1 MKYLLFQDPDKD
13 YGAEFDVTKVGA
25 RKRGFG
31 AYSAKDAKLLQKLH
45 GDLIGEIPVEEYE
58 RLKKKLGQPQVSS
71 RLLGTVVQDPSKAPN
86 AVYAEAEV
94 SETPSKSAKDLVSV
108 GKAKV
113 EDPLK
118 GKK

>member
-31 AYSAKDAKLLQKLH
+31 AYDAKDARLLKKLH
-45 GDLIGEIPVEEYE
+45 GDLVGEISLDEYE
-58 RLKKKLGQPQVSS
+58 RLKKKLGLSPVSS
-71 RLLGTVVQDPSKAPN
+71 RLLGVVIQDPSKNPN

-94 SETPSKSAKDLVSV
+94 SEVPSEKSAKDLVSV

-113 EDPLK
+113 DNPLK
-118 GKK
+118 K